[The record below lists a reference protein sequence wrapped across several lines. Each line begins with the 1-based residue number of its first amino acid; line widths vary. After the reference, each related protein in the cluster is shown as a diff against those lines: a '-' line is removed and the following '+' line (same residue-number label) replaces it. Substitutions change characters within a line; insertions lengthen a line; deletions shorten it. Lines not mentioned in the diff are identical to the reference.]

1 MTTPSR
7 FHSVYLQE
15 AKCSGC
21 TTCVTSCPVE
31 AIRVRNGRAL
41 ILEERCIDCGEC
53 IRLCP
58 NHAKKA
64 LSAELE
70 QIKNYRETNV
80 LVSPSFYAQFPQ
92 KYTIRQIQNAILSLG
107 FTRLFDVSNFAYQ
120 VSYATVQYL
129 KKVPQSS
136 KPVISSSCP
145 AIIKLI
151 QIRFPSLIENLLP
164 ILPPVEI
171 AARKA
176 ASVSSDENTG
186 IFFISPCPAKITVP
200 RSPLGYEK
208 SCITAVFSASDLY
221 VPVLNILKKENDFA
235 DNYKERINPGC
246 PRQGYRWAM
255 SDGEIDS
262 LGQFLNKD
270 EKINWLSCDGIN
282 HSLQTLEAMEEDLLE
297 SVDFIEMSVCQGG
310 CIGGPLVI
318 KPVPIAHAAMRNRL
332 AKIEPEL
339 ENITCTDIN
348 LDDIYWTKD
357 ILPRPSLVL
366 DPDFSKARKMMEQI
380 VSISQDLP
388 GLNCG
393 SCGSPNCR
401 ALAEDIVRKQARK
414 EDCIQILK
422 KEYEKLVLG
431 N

>member
-31 AIRVRNGRAL
+31 AIRVRNGRAV

-70 QIKNYRETNV
+70 QIKNYNETTI

-92 KYTIRQIQNAILSLG
+92 KFTIRQIQSAILSLG

-120 VSYATVQYL
+120 VSCATAQYL
-129 KKVPQSS
+129 KNAPDSA
-136 KPVISSSCP
+136 KPVISTSCP

-164 ILPPVEI
+164 VLPPVEI

-176 ASVSSDENTG
+176 RSVSTNENHG

-200 RSPLGYEK
+200 RYPPGYE
-208 SCITAVFSASDLY
+208 SSAITAVFSTADLY
-221 VPVLNILKKENDFA
+221 LPVLNALKKGESEEDFS
-235 DNYKERINPGC
+235 ERINPGC
-246 PRQGYRWAM
+246 PHQGYRWAM

-262 LGQFLNKD
+262 LKQYAGKD
-270 EKINWLSCDGIN
+270 EKINWLSCDGIS

-332 AKIEPEL
+332 AKIDSQT
-339 ENITCTDIN
+339 ENTVCEQNDFKDIF
-348 LDDIYWTKD
+348 WTKD

-366 DPDFSKARKMMEQI
+366 DPDFSKARKMMEKI
-380 VSISQDLP
+380 VTITGELP

-431 N
+431 K

>member
-31 AIRVRNGRAL
+31 AIRVRNGRAV

-58 NHAKKA
+58 NHAKRA

-70 QIKNYRETNV
+70 QIKNYNETTI

-107 FTRLFDVSNFAYQ
+107 FTRLFDVSNFTYQ

-129 KKVPQSS
+129 KKVSQSL
-136 KPVISSSCP
+136 KPVISTSCP

-164 ILPPVEI
+164 VLPPVEI

-176 ASVSSDENTG
+176 RSVSSGENAG
-186 IFFISPCPAKITVP
+186 IFFIAPCPAKITVP
-200 RSPLGYEK
+200 RYPPGYEA
-208 SCITAVFSASDLY
+208 SAITAVFSTADLY
-221 VPVLNILKKENDFA
+221 LPVLNALKKGESEEDFT
-235 DNYKERINPGC
+235 ERINPGC
-246 PRQGYRWAM
+246 PYQGYRWAM

-262 LGQFLNKD
+262 LSQFLDKD
-270 EKINWLSCDGIN
+270 EKINWLSCNGIN

-339 ENITCTDIN
+339 KNISSADIN
-348 LDDIYWTKD
+348 LEDIYWTKD

-366 DPDFSKARKMMEQI
+366 DPDFSKARKMMEEI

-431 N
+431 K